1 LGIGGGI
8 ITKKLLFTVLLIA
21 SLSLSGIACASAA
34 YNGTVQTLNNNTT
47 TVQEIVNTQDKS
59 INGVKESTTKQKP
72 THKNVK
78 TNQSDITTQVNDK
91 GTTQTTADTTKGSI
105 NNSQAQPITNDLST
119 NTNSSTENSESTQK
133 LQAAAGDINTVS
145 VNQIAAIPTSFTLN
159 QIKDAAARVKSF
171 VETNHALPNYV
182 TIGTTQVKMPD
193 FLKLLTAG
201 LLQINSGT
209 NNPIV
214 LKSFTAP
221 TSPRDSIV
229 AGNILKSEYLK
240 IANDINNYMNSS
252 GKTPDFAYKTSLGT
266 YLGYQNLVYIYSKIL
281 NFQKTNNYLP
291 TYVTVNAWSTIANS
305 VLAQTRP
312 VYITSDNINGV
323 TADMNRI
330 NAIVNGLKAL
340 GLTAINWG
348 LGPNTHNTVLQSSQ
362 VPSNALV
369 VDIYGGA
376 CAGTIYEMGLSY
388 YKKLVAS
395 KKVFCVWIPPATN
408 ITGLAW
414 LPRSHDDTFSPSSF
428 TGLAHPDQYLLN
440 NGYHYIYSGDLNTI
454 IASIYKEATTV

>member
-1 LGIGGGI
+1 MRNGGGI

-21 SLSLSGIACASAA
+21 SLSLSGIAGASAA
-34 YNGTVQTLNNNTT
+34 YNGTVQTLNNNNS
-47 TVQEIVNTQDKS
+47 TVQEIVNTEDKS
-59 INGVKESTTKQKP
+59 INGAKESTTKQKP
-72 THKNVK
+72 AHKNVK

-91 GTTQTTADTTKGSI
+91 GTTQATANTTKGSI
-105 NNSQAQPITNDLST
+105 NNNQAQPITNDLST
-119 NTNSSTENSESTQK
+119 NTSSSTENSGSTQK

-159 QIKDAAARVKSF
+159 EIKDAAAKVKSF

-252 GKTPDFAYKTSLGT
+252 GKTPDFVYQTSVGT
-266 YLGYQNLVYIYSKIL
+266 YLGYQNMIYIYSKIL

-305 VLAQTRP
+305 VLAQARP